1 MLRVAIIQFPGSN
14 CEYEARRAVNAV
26 GMEGVLVR
34 WNEDYEKIRLLR
46 EEIAGSSAATDREK
60 LEKLTAFLATVNY
73 KSEAGADYYQE
84 KVRQGKE
91 LLEQLSR

>member
-1 MLRVAIIQFPGSN
+1 MLRRLN
-14 CEYEARRAVNAV
+14 CLMLVLITAALIVLPLRAAD
-26 GMEGVLVR
+26 LP
-34 WNEDYEKIRLLR
+34 Y
-46 EEIAGSSAATDREK
+46 AAPEK

-73 KSEAGADYYQE
+73 QSEAGADYYQE